1 MYQGELKLY
10 RAVMLQ
16 AAQDIA
22 DSNQHRRGGNRIGN
36 DSVRALQSH
45 HSALRWV
52 ADDADYPFSFRN
64 CCQVLGVD
72 FRRARQHLTRLAT
85 FEVCGRREFFSAAL
99 QGRAA

>member
-1 MYQGELKLY
+1 MYESELKLY

-22 DSNQHRRGGNRIGN
+22 DSNQSRRDGNRIGN

-45 HSALRWV
+45 HSALRWIT
-52 ADDADYPFSFRN
+52 DDADYPFSFRN

-72 FRRARQHLTRLAT
+72 FRRARRHLIRLSS
-85 FEVCGRREFFSAAL
+85 FEVTGRREFFSAAM
-99 QGRAA
+99 QGWAA